1 MTGTALVLGGGGMFG
16 AYQAGVWKALKGV
29 LNPSLVVGAS
39 IGALNGWLIAS
50 RCDPE
55 ALIEEWLSPEI
66 AGILRLRFPRSLSG
80 GLIDREAFERYVKDL
95 ASRFTPVV
103 PYAAVVSEMPSLRR
117 RAVATPEVTWEHLCA
132 SCSVP
137 LLMPQ
142 YKPGGRWL
150 IDGGLVSSVPVSAA
164 VSLGAER
171 ILAVRIIPRRAPLWV
186 RAGRAILLAFSP
198 REKRSP
204 GAAQVVM
211 IEPEPALGE
220 YSQMAEWRR
229 DLIREWINRGYEDG
243 RAVLARLDS
252 GQNILT

>member
-1 MTGTALVLGGGGMFG
+1 
-16 AYQAGVWKALKGV
+16 
-29 LNPSLVVGAS
+29 
-39 IGALNGWLIAS
+39 
-50 RCDPE
+50 
-55 ALIEEWLSPEI
+55 
-66 AGILRLRFPRSLSG
+66 
-80 GLIDREAFERYVKDL
+80 
-95 ASRFTPVV
+95 
-103 PYAAVVSEMPSLRR
+103 
-117 RAVATPEVTWEHLCA
+117 
-132 SCSVP
+132 
-137 LLMPQ
+137 MPQ